1 MKINSI
7 IDLVKDL
14 DTSRQTKNL
23 NKLLI
28 RILLHLQV
36 EFSTFISNAMTNFI
50 ERIKSYSKRKDAAD
64 MAIRA
69 WKSDNKKVY
78 ADFCKRM
85 DAVAKGNMS
94 VLMDMYLM
102 MRDCV
107 PPEALMMYNWLSD
120 FVNVKDVS
128 DIANQQWAGQY
139 TETIARCI
147 TNKRLWIGINVKT
160 GMVEL
165 LTSPKSGLLMVHSE
179 TSIEIWNHLPLEM
192 RTYLT
197 EQLDLLMRNSKG
209 CFLLSKLKKKM
220 VYQFLTYISQ
230 IVFLSHAVFIG
241 GFMANLYD
249 RVMEKKKDLAYC
261 MYYFVVFDHGLLR
274 MTKLF
279 NRLLNSEEV
288 DHGDILL
295 AKSCVTM
302 LANRSIEMGAE
313 TKADWE
319 DTIEDC
325 TPEIWKEVM
334 FALRKV
340 KGRRGNRKVIQ
351 SLDDILWGG
360 KERIK
365 QGIRLFL
372 EENTE
377 DISLAYLLQ
386 SLVKSGKIKAST
398 RYMTFHRA
406 IEQFSQ
412 RHYGHDIPQ
421 KRYGEIKELTLNSPQ
436 RGSSYTKAKRIIDRW
451 TDYFANNG

>member
-1 MKINSI
+1 MI
-7 IDLVKDL
+7 
-14 DTSRQTKNL
+14 
-23 NKLLI
+23 
-28 RILLHLQV
+28 
-36 EFSTFISNAMTNFI
+36 NFI
-50 ERIKSYSKRKDAAD
+50 EKIKYYSKRKDAAD
-64 MAIRA
+64 MTIRA

-85 DAVAKGNMS
+85 DAVTKGNMS

-120 FVNVKDVS
+120 FANGKDVTA
-128 DIANQQWAGQY
+128 ITNQQWAGQY

-147 TNKRLWIGINVKT
+147 TNKCLWIGINVKT
-160 GMVEL
+160 GTVEL
-165 LTSPKSGLLMVHSE
+165 LASPESGLLMVHSE
-179 TSIEIWNHLPLEM
+179 TPIEIWNHLPQELKS
-192 RTYLT
+192 YLS
-197 EQLDLLMRNSKG
+197 EQLDKLMRNSKG
-209 CFLLSKLKKKM
+209 CYLLSKLERKM
-220 VYQFLTYISQ
+220 VYQCLMYIFQ
-230 IVFLSHAVFIG
+230 IIFLSHAVFIG

-249 RVMEKKKDLAYC
+249 RVMKKKETLAYC
-261 MYYFVVFDHGLLR
+261 MYYFVVFDHGLSR
-274 MTKLF
+274 MPKSL

-288 DHGDILL
+288 DNGDMLL
-295 AKSCVTM
+295 VKSCVTM
-302 LANRSIEMGAE
+302 LVNGSIEMGAE
-313 TKADWE
+313 TKVDWGNTAE
-319 DTIEDC
+319 SC
-325 TPEIWKEVM
+325 NPEIWKEVM

-351 SLDDILWGG
+351 SLDDILVGDR
-360 KERIK
+360 ERIK
-365 QGIRLFL
+365 QGVRLFL

-377 DISLAYLLQ
+377 DISLAYLLK
-386 SLVKSGKIKAST
+386 SLVKAGKIKVST

-451 TDYFANNG
+451 TDYFINNG

>member
-1 MKINSI
+1 
-7 IDLVKDL
+7 
-14 DTSRQTKNL
+14 
-23 NKLLI
+23 
-28 RILLHLQV
+28 
-36 EFSTFISNAMTNFI
+36 MTNFI

-209 CFLLSKLKKKM
+209 CFLLSKLEKKM

-351 SLDDILWGG
+351 SLDDILLGG

-365 QGIRLFL
+365 QGILLFL

-377 DISLAYLLQ
+377 DISLAYLLK
-386 SLVKSGKIKAST
+386 SLVKSGKIKASK

-436 RGSSYTKAKRIIDRW
+436 RGSSYTKAKRMIDQW
-451 TDYFANNG
+451 TDYFINNG

>member
-1 MKINSI
+1 MI
-7 IDLVKDL
+7 
-14 DTSRQTKNL
+14 
-23 NKLLI
+23 
-28 RILLHLQV
+28 
-36 EFSTFISNAMTNFI
+36 NFI
-50 ERIKSYSKRKDAAD
+50 EKIKSYSKRKDAAD
-64 MAIRA
+64 MAIRT
-69 WKSDNKKVY
+69 WKSANEEVY
-78 ADFCKRM
+78 ADFCKRI
-85 DAVAKGNMS
+85 DAVAKGDMS
-94 VLMDMYLM
+94 VLIDMYQM
-102 MRDCV
+102 MRDCT
-107 PPEALMMYNWLSD
+107 PPETLIMYNWLSD
-120 FVNVKDVS
+120 FVNGKGVS
-128 DIANQQWAGQY
+128 VVENQQWAGQY
-139 TETIARCI
+139 TETIAKCI
-147 TNKRLWIGINVKT
+147 TNKYLWIGINVKT

-179 TSIEIWNHLPLEM
+179 TPIEIWNRLPQELKS
-192 RTYLT
+192 YLS
-197 EQLDLLMRNSKG
+197 EQLDKLMRNSKG
-209 CFLLSKLKKKM
+209 CYLLSKLERKM

-230 IVFLSHAVFIG
+230 IIFLSYAVFIG
-241 GFMANLYD
+241 GFMTNLYD
-249 RVMEKKKDLAYC
+249 RVMEKREDLAYC
-261 MYYFVVFDHGLLR
+261 MYHFVVFDHGLSR
-274 MTKLF
+274 MTKLL

-288 DHGDILL
+288 NHGDMLL
-295 AKSCVTM
+295 VKSCVT
-302 LANRSIEMGAE
+302 LLVNRSVEIGTE

-319 DTIEDC
+319 NTVERC

-351 SLDDILWGG
+351 SLDDILLGD

-365 QGIRLFL
+365 QGILLFL

-377 DISLAYLLQ
+377 DISLAYLLK

-436 RGSSYTKAKRIIDRW
+436 RGNSYTKAKRMIDRW

>member
-1 MKINSI
+1 MI
-7 IDLVKDL
+7 
-14 DTSRQTKNL
+14 
-23 NKLLI
+23 
-28 RILLHLQV
+28 
-36 EFSTFISNAMTNFI
+36 NFI

-230 IVFLSHAVFIG
+230 IVFLSHTVFIG

-249 RVMEKKKDLAYC
+249 RVMEKKEDLAYC
-261 MYYFVVFDHGLLR
+261 MYYFVVFDHGLSR
-274 MTKLF
+274 MAKLL

-288 DHGDILL
+288 DHGDMLL
-295 AKSCVTM
+295 VKSCVT
-302 LANRSIEMGAE
+302 LLVNGSIEMGTE

-319 DTIEDC
+319 NTAERC
-325 TPEIWKEVM
+325 TSEIWKEVM

-351 SLDDILWGG
+351 SLDDILLGD

-365 QGIRLFL
+365 QGILLFL

-377 DISLAYLLQ
+377 DISLAYLLK
-386 SLVKSGKIKAST
+386 SLVKSGKIKASK

-421 KRYGEIKELTLNSPQ
+421 KRYGEIKELILNSPQ
-436 RGSSYTKAKRIIDRW
+436 RGSSYTKAKRMIDQW
-451 TDYFANNG
+451 TDYFINNG

>member
-1 MKINSI
+1 
-7 IDLVKDL
+7 
-14 DTSRQTKNL
+14 
-23 NKLLI
+23 
-28 RILLHLQV
+28 
-36 EFSTFISNAMTNFI
+36 MTNFI

-249 RVMEKKKDLAYC
+249 RVMEKKKNLAYC

-340 KGRRGNRKVIQ
+340 KGRRGNKKVIQ
-351 SLDDILWGG
+351 SLDDILLGD

-365 QGIRLFL
+365 QGILLFL

-377 DISLAYLLQ
+377 DISLAYLLK

>member
-1 MKINSI
+1 MI
-7 IDLVKDL
+7 
-14 DTSRQTKNL
+14 
-23 NKLLI
+23 
-28 RILLHLQV
+28 
-36 EFSTFISNAMTNFI
+36 NFI

-69 WKSDNKKVY
+69 WISANEDVY
-78 ADFCKRM
+78 ANFCKRI
-85 DAVAKGNMS
+85 DAVAKGDIS

-120 FVNVKDVS
+120 FVNGKDVS

-139 TETIARCI
+139 TETIAKCI

-160 GMVEL
+160 GTVEL
-165 LTSPKSGLLMVHSE
+165 ITSPKSGLLMIHSE
-179 TSIEIWNHLPLEM
+179 TPIEIWNHLPQEL
-192 RTYLT
+192 RSYLIG
-197 EQLDLLMRNSKG
+197 QLDMFMRNSKG
-209 CFLLSKLKKKM
+209 CYLLSKLERKM

-249 RVMEKKKDLAYC
+249 RVMEKKEDLAYC
-261 MYYFVVFDHGLLR
+261 MYYFVVFDHGLSR
-274 MTKLF
+274 MAKLL

-288 DHGDILL
+288 DHGDMLL
-295 AKSCVTM
+295 VKSCVT
-302 LANRSIEMGAE
+302 LLVNRSIEMGAE

-319 DTIEDC
+319 NTVERC
-325 TPEIWKEVM
+325 NPEIWKEVM

-351 SLDDILWGG
+351 SLDDILMGN
-360 KERIK
+360 KECIK
-365 QGIRLFL
+365 QGIHLFL

-377 DISLAYLLQ
+377 DISLAYLLK

-406 IEQFSQ
+406 IEQFFQ

-436 RGSSYTKAKRIIDRW
+436 RESSYTKAKRIIDRW

>member
-1 MKINSI
+1 
-7 IDLVKDL
+7 
-14 DTSRQTKNL
+14 
-23 NKLLI
+23 
-28 RILLHLQV
+28 
-36 EFSTFISNAMTNFI
+36 MTNFI

-249 RVMEKKKDLAYC
+249 RVMEKKEDLAYC
-261 MYYFVVFDHGLLR
+261 MYYFVVFDHGLSR
-274 MTKLF
+274 MAKLL

-288 DHGDILL
+288 DHGDMLL
-295 AKSCVTM
+295 VKSCVT
-302 LANRSIEMGAE
+302 LLVNGSIEMGTE

-319 DTIEDC
+319 NTAERC
-325 TPEIWKEVM
+325 TSEIWKEVM

-351 SLDDILWGG
+351 SLDDILLGD

-365 QGIRLFL
+365 QGILLFL

-377 DISLAYLLQ
+377 DISLAYLLK
-386 SLVKSGKIKAST
+386 SLVKSGKIKASK

>member
-1 MKINSI
+1 MI
-7 IDLVKDL
+7 
-14 DTSRQTKNL
+14 
-23 NKLLI
+23 
-28 RILLHLQV
+28 
-36 EFSTFISNAMTNFI
+36 NFI
-50 ERIKSYSKRKDAAD
+50 ERIKSYSKRKDTAD

-69 WKSDNKKVY
+69 WKSANEEAY
-78 ADFCKRM
+78 ANFCKRI
-85 DAVAKGNMS
+85 DAVAKGNIS
-94 VLMDMYLM
+94 VMMDMYLM

-120 FVNVKDVS
+120 FVNGKDVS

-139 TETIARCI
+139 TKTIARCI
-147 TNKRLWIGINVKT
+147 TNKCLWIGINVKT
-160 GMVEL
+160 GTVEL
-165 LTSPKSGLLMVHSE
+165 FPSPKSGLLMVHSE
-179 TSIEIWNHLPLEM
+179 TPIEIWNRLPQGV
-192 RTYLT
+192 RSYLIG
-197 EQLDLLMRNSKG
+197 QLDMFMRNSKG
-209 CFLLSKLKKKM
+209 CYLLSKLERKM

-230 IVFLSHAVFIG
+230 IIFLSYAVFIG

-249 RVMEKKKDLAYC
+249 RVMEKKEDLVYC
-261 MYYFVVFDHGLLR
+261 MYYFVVFDHGLSR
-274 MTKLF
+274 MAKLL

-288 DHGDILL
+288 DHGDMLL
-295 AKSCVTM
+295 VKSCVTM
-302 LANRSIEMGAE
+302 LANRSIEMGTE

-319 DTIEDC
+319 DTIEGC
-325 TPEIWKEVM
+325 TPEFWKEVM

-351 SLDDILWGG
+351 SLDDILLGD

-377 DISLAYLLQ
+377 DISLAYLLK
-386 SLVKSGKIKAST
+386 SLAKAGRIKAST
-398 RYMTFHRA
+398 KYMAFHRA

-436 RGSSYTKAKRIIDRW
+436 RGNSYTKAKRMIDQW
-451 TDYFANNG
+451 TDFFINNG